1 VDVMPSEE
9 GTGPGSGPGSAK
21 QLEACMEE
29 LENVAGLSSVK
40 EFVKSMRAQLMLDAE
55 RRAAGLPTIG
65 QGTLHMVFSGN
76 PVRTCTCPVST
87 RGCHQPCRT
96 SCEVCEPLADEGGTR
111 HESAPTCRHMR
122 RTPQCPS
129 EEDGAA

>member
-1 VDVMPSEE
+1 VRLLWRFISTRQVDVMPPEDGS
-9 GTGPGSGPGSAK
+9 GPGSGPGSAK

-76 PVRTCTCPVST
+76 PVRARA
-87 RGCHQPCRT
+87 RG
-96 SCEVCEPLADEGGTR
+96 PLSPPAGVGVGV
-111 HESAPTCRHMR
+111 ANP
-122 RTPQCPS
+122 PPYVV
-129 EEDGAA
+129 